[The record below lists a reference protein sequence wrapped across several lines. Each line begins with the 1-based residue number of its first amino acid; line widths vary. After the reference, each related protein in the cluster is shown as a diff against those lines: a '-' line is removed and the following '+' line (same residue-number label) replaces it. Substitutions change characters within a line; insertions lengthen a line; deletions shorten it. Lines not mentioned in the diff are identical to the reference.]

1 MAKKVIAKV
10 KIQIPAGQASPAP
23 PVGIALG
30 QHGINIMSFCKEF
43 NEKTK
48 GKEGYII
55 PAVITIYEDKS
66 FDFILKSPPASML
79 LKRAAGLAKASG
91 EPNRNKVGKVK
102 EEDLRKIAE
111 QKKEDLN
118 AYTIEQA
125 MKIIEGTAK
134 SMGIE
139 IERD

>member
-91 EPNRNKVGKVK
+91 EPNRNKVGKIT

-139 IERD
+139 IER

>member
-1 MAKKVIAKV
+1 MAKPVIAKV
-10 KIQIPAGQASPAP
+10 KIHIPAGQASPAP

-55 PAVITIYEDKS
+55 PAVITIYQDKS

-91 EPNRNKVGKVK
+91 EPNRDKVGKIK

-139 IERD
+139 IER

>member
-1 MAKKVIAKV
+1 MAKKIIAKV
-10 KIQIPAGQASPAP
+10 KIHIPAGQASPAP

-55 PAVITIYEDKS
+55 PAVITIYQDKS

-118 AYTIEQA
+118 AYTTEQA

-139 IERD
+139 IER

>member
-1 MAKKVIAKV
+1 MAKKIIAKV
-10 KIQIPAGQASPAP
+10 KIHIPAGQASPAP

-55 PAVITIYEDKS
+55 PAVITIYQDKS

-91 EPNRNKVGKVK
+91 EPNRNKVGKIK

-139 IERD
+139 IER